1 MSHKFKLN
9 DVKLGDNTDFQMSI
23 GTLEVETSVEV
34 YKLLIPFYKDILSM
48 ISNVFKSDKKTDA
61 EKILDAMGEGAQ
73 KWATDYGKKRSEELK
88 KENVN

>member
-23 GTLEVETSVEV
+23 GNLEVETSVEV